1 MQSRRALQKSLYYF
15 PSVLGFT
22 LNIKSLLGKLSSQ
35 VTLRQKSRI
44 CNLARAH
51 TGNILLRRLRRL
63 LSQTHWSNV
72 DPTRC
77 SSSKT
82 VSKKSLLLLFPNKS
96 ELTIQS
102 LN

>member
-51 TGNILLRRLRRL
+51 TGNIFI
-63 LSQTHWSNV
+63 
-72 DPTRC
+72 
-77 SSSKT
+77 KT
-82 VSKKSLLLLFPNKS
+82 TQEITKSD
-96 ELTIQS
+96 S
-102 LN
+102 LV